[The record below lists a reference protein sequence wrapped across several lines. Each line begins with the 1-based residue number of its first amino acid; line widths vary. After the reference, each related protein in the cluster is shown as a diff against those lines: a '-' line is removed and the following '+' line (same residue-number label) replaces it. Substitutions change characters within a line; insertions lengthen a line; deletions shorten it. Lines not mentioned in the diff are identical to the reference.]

1 NALLVPP
8 KNPDAIAIA
17 IERMIKNPDLYEQ
30 LSRKGRLFVEQNI
43 SWRKYAE
50 YMLKVFE
57 EVIKRNKGIPRHMN
71 SSGSSHIR

>member
-43 SWRKYAE
+43 SWRKYTE

-57 EVIKRNKGIPRHMN
+57 EVIKRNKGIPRY
-71 SSGSSHIR
+71 